1 VTCHLEAVPIGEAMG
16 LVARSVG
23 ADAARIG
30 GAWYIGE
37 LSPEDRGVLVRRVP
51 GYPLPELRAAV
62 LSITSTD
69 GRASVLEGGV
79 IVVGDR
85 VELLERV
92 TELLDGVEQA
102 RGGTWSV
109 ELCVVSGSAVASSS
123 GGLEGLPELS
133 WSLLAGAG
141 SGAMSGELVQAAW
154 SGLVTFAASSDR
166 AELRALP
173 AATVRSGRETVLSD
187 TRVLRIPRSTVSD
200 QGTVTV
206 TGFERV
212 EAGLQ
217 ARVLIEELELDKARV
232 DVSVE
237 VSDVLG
243 RDGLVPE
250 IQERVC
256 SSSLDVERA
265 GVYLVG
271 ALDVSTTEHTN
282 GVLSFLRGRTKR
294 RLYVW
299 MKVERL

>member
-1 VTCHLEAVPIGEAMG
+1 MG

-187 TRVLRIPRSTVSD
+187 TRCFASPDRR
-200 QGTVTV
+200 
-206 TGFERV
+206 F
-212 EAGLQ
+212 
-217 ARVLIEELELDKARV
+217 
-232 DVSVE
+232 
-237 VSDVLG
+237 
-243 RDGLVPE
+243 
-250 IQERVC
+250 
-256 SSSLDVERA
+256 
-265 GVYLVG
+265 
-271 ALDVSTTEHTN
+271 
-282 GVLSFLRGRTKR
+282 RTKGP
-294 RLYVW
+294 
-299 MKVERL
+299 

>member
-1 VTCHLEAVPIGEAMG
+1 MG

-109 ELCVVSGSAVASSS
+109 GAVCC
-123 GGLEGLPELS
+123 
-133 WSLLAGAG
+133 
-141 SGAMSGELVQAAW
+141 
-154 SGLVTFAASSDR
+154 
-166 AELRALP
+166 
-173 AATVRSGRETVLSD
+173 
-187 TRVLRIPRSTVSD
+187 
-200 QGTVTV
+200 
-206 TGFERV
+206 ERV
-212 EAGLQ
+212 GGRFKLRRTGGA
-217 ARVLIEELELDKARV
+217 ARTVMVSPRRGGIWG
-232 DVSVE
+232 DV
-237 VSDVLG
+237 G
-243 RDGLVPE
+243 
-250 IQERVC
+250 
-256 SSSLDVERA
+256 
-265 GVYLVG
+265 
-271 ALDVSTTEHTN
+271 
-282 GVLSFLRGRTKR
+282 
-294 RLYVW
+294 
-299 MKVERL
+299 